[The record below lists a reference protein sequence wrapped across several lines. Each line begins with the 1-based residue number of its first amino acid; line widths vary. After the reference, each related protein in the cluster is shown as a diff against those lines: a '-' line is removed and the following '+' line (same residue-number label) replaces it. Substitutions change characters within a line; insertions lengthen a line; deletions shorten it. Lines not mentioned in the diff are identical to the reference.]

1 VFRIRIVNG
10 ERMTHDD
17 YADEATYHARWV
29 EVRRHLREQ
38 TYIPVNPASDDYSA
52 LADLSQEHKV

>member
-1 VFRIRIVNG
+1 MGNG